1 MAGLSTCHSLGPFL
15 SNHVALQGFKS
26 PGVLVVLPTF
36 RYEKV
41 AMIHLSMSYLAAVT
55 NTMRAKTDIVKFL
68 ILASCLVQHGFST
81 HANYQIVEQLE
92 EVPPGWL
99 RGNNPLPS
107 TLLTFH
113 LAMSQPNM
121 VSFEKH
127 VIDISTPGH
136 HRYGQHMKREE
147 IQKLLSPDKI
157 ITNRVLAWLRSENVS
172 HRSLKIDGNW
182 ITFQATISQ
191 AEHMLNTEYFHYHHH
206 ETDSTVLRTLRYSVP
221 NDIHPHVQL
230 IQPTTRFSDLG
241 PLSAL
246 PIDQPITATEGD
258 LRAECGTVIRP
269 DCLRELYGLNGFI
282 ASPSP
287 WNRLGISGFL
297 SQYARHSDF
306 NHFRNRF
313 LTGEIE
319 DDFTV
324 VTINGG
330 LNDENNP
337 QMTTEASLDIQY
349 SVAMAHGTL
358 ATFYSTGGRAHLVPD
373 ADQPDA
379 SNSGNE
385 PFLEQLH
392 YLINLPGNQLP
403 AVLSTSYGESEQS
416 VPPSYARAVCSL
428 FAQLGARGVSVIF
441 SSGDSGVGS
450 SCQSNDGAK
459 KTKFIP
465 GFPASCPFVTSVGG
479 TYGSNPEGA
488 ADFSGGGFSDLFPR
502 PAYQEQ
508 AVRGYLD
515 RLGED
520 QWKGFYNQNGRGIPD
535 VAAQSKN
542 FLIRDHG
549 TWFKISGTR

>member
-1 MAGLSTCHSLGPFL
+1 
-15 SNHVALQGFKS
+15 
-26 PGVLVVLPTF
+26 
-36 RYEKV
+36 
-41 AMIHLSMSYLAAVT
+41 
-55 NTMRAKTDIVKFL
+55 MRARIDLLKYL
-68 ILASCLVQHGFST
+68 IFALYLVQQGSST
-81 HANYQIVEQLE
+81 HVTHQIVEQLE

-99 RGNNPLPS
+99 KGNDPIPS
-107 TLLTFH
+107 TLLTFR
-113 LAMSQPNM
+113 LAMNQPNM
-121 VSFEKH
+121 VNFEKH

-136 HRYGQHMKREE
+136 RRYGQHMELEE
-147 IQKLLSPDKI
+147 IQTHLSPDKI
-157 ITNRVLAWLRSENVS
+157 ITNRVLAWLRSENVYPS
-172 HRSLKIDGNW
+172 SIKIEGNW
-182 ITFQATISQ
+182 ITFQGTISQ
-191 AEHMLNTEYFHYHHH
+191 AEQMLKTEYSYYHHH
-206 ETDSTVLRTLRYSVP
+206 ATDSTVLRTLRYSVP

-230 IQPTTRFSDLG
+230 IQPTTRFNDLG

-246 PIDQPITATEGD
+246 PIDQPIIATEED
-258 LRAECGTVIRP
+258 LRAECGTVVRP
-269 DCLRELYGLNGFI
+269 DCLRELYGLNGFK

-287 WNRLGISGFL
+287 YNRLGISGFL

-306 NHFRNRF
+306 HHFRNRF
-313 LTGEIE
+313 LTGELE
-319 DDFTV
+319 DDFSV

-330 LNDENNP
+330 LNDENTA

-358 ATFYSTGGRAHLVPD
+358 ASFYSTGGRAPLVPD

-379 SNSGNE
+379 SDSGNE

-403 AVLSTSYGESEQS
+403 AVFSTSYGESEQS

-508 AVRGYLD
+508 AVRDYLD

-520 QWKGFYNQNGRGIPD
+520 QWKGLYNRNGRGIPD

-542 FLIRDHG
+542 FLIRDHE